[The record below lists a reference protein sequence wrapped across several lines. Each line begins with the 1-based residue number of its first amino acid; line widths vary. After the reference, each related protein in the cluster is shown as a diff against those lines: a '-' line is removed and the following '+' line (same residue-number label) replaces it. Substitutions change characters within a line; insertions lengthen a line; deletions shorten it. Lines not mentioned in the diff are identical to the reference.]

1 MQNLITAGNTL
12 KMSSREIAELT
23 GKQHKHIIR
32 DIRSML
38 IELHGQEELEKILPE
53 KYRNRHSEFIRENAN
68 SIMETLFGDGS
79 NRGHQES
86 RGFEWDRDA
95 RGYVSEFR
103 LNRELTET
111 LITGYSVKLRHKVI
125 LRLHELEQLASAPA
139 IPQTLPEA
147 LRLAAD
153 LAEQNGLLQ
162 LVVAE
167 QAPKIEA
174 LNRIAVADGSLCL
187 TDAAKSLQIK
197 RKDLIAILQAR
208 KWIYRRTGST
218 HFVAYQDK
226 IQAGVM
232 EHKYSTV
239 ERPDGTEKTTEQA
252 RVTPKGLVRLATII
266 REAA

>member
-1 MQNLITAGNTL
+1 
-12 KMSSREIAELT
+12 MSSREIAELT
-23 GKQHKHIIR
+23 GKRHDHVKR
-32 DIRSML
+32 DIEKML
-38 IELHGQEELEKILPE
+38 TELEKDIPSFGGIYLDS
-53 KYRNRHSEFIRENAN
+53 RSREQV
-68 SIMETLFGDGS
+68 EYHLD
-79 NRGHQES
+79 
-86 RGFEWDRDA
+86 
-95 RGYVSEFR
+95 
-103 LNRELTET
+103 RELTET
-111 LITGYSVKLRHKVI
+111 LITGYSIKLRHKVI
-125 LRLHELEQLASAPA
+125 LRLHELEQLASAPV

-153 LAEQNGLLQ
+153 LAEQNSHLQ

>member
-1 MQNLITAGNTL
+1 MQNIITAGKSLT
-12 KMSSREIAELT
+12 MSSREIAELT
-23 GKQHKHIIR
+23 GKQHRNVVR
-32 DIRSML
+32 DIRAML
-38 IELHGQEELEKILPE
+38 DELERDVLTFERIYLDGM
-53 KYRNRHSEFIRENAN
+53 NRQQTEY
-68 SIMETLFGDGS
+68 LLD
-79 NRGHQES
+79 
-86 RGFEWDRDA
+86 
-95 RGYVSEFR
+95 
-103 LNRELTET
+103 RELTET
-111 LITGYSVKLRHKVI
+111 LITGYSIKLRHKVI
-125 LRLHELEQLASAPA
+125 LRLHELEQIASTPA

-153 LAEQNGLLQ
+153 LAEQNSHLQ

>member
-1 MQNLITAGNTL
+1 MQNLITAGKPLT
-12 KMSSREIAELT
+12 MSSREIAELT
-23 GKQHKHIIR
+23 GKRHDHVKR
-32 DIRSML
+32 DIEKML
-38 IELHGQEELEKILPE
+38 TELEKDIPSFGGIYLDS
-53 KYRNRHSEFIRENAN
+53 RSREQV
-68 SIMETLFGDGS
+68 EYHLD
-79 NRGHQES
+79 
-86 RGFEWDRDA
+86 
-95 RGYVSEFR
+95 
-103 LNRELTET
+103 RELTET
-111 LITGYSVKLRHKVI
+111 LITGYSIKLRHKVI
-125 LRLHELEQLASAPA
+125 RRLHELEQMASAPV

-153 LAEQNGLLQ
+153 LAEQNSHLQ

-167 QAPKIEA
+167 QAPKVEA
-174 LNRIAVADGSLCL
+174 LNRIAVADGSLCI

-197 RKDLIAILQAR
+197 RKELIAILQAR
-208 KWIYRRTGST
+208 KWIYRRAGST

-252 RVTPKGLVRLATII
+252 RVTPKGLIRLATII

>member
-1 MQNLITAGNTL
+1 MQNIITAGKSLT
-12 KMSSREIAELT
+12 MSSREIAELT
-23 GKQHKHIIR
+23 GKQHKHVIR
-32 DIRSML
+32 DVRAML
-38 IELHGQEELEKILPE
+38 EELEK
-53 KYRNRHSEFIRENAN
+53 
-68 SIMETLFGDGS
+68 DGPVL
-79 NRGHQES
+79 GHHE
-86 RGFEWDRDA
+86 ERDA
-95 RGYVSEFR
+95 RGYTTAFQ

-111 LITGYSVKLRHKVI
+111 LITGYSIKLRHKVI
-125 LRLHELEQLASAPA
+125 LRLHELEQMASTPA

-153 LAEQNGLLQ
+153 LAEQNSHLQ
-162 LVVAE
+162 LVGAE

-252 RVTPKGLVRLATII
+252 RITPKGLVRLATII

>member
-1 MQNLITAGNTL
+1 MQNIITAGKPLT
-12 KMSSREIAELT
+12 MSSREIAELT
-23 GKQHKHIIR
+23 GKQHRNVVR
-32 DIRSML
+32 DIRAML
-38 IELHGQEELEKILPE
+38 DELERDVLTFERIYLDGM
-53 KYRNRHSEFIRENAN
+53 NRQQTEY
-68 SIMETLFGDGS
+68 LLD
-79 NRGHQES
+79 
-86 RGFEWDRDA
+86 
-95 RGYVSEFR
+95 
-103 LNRELTET
+103 RELTET
-111 LITGYSVKLRHKVI
+111 LITGYSIKLRHKVI
-125 LRLHELEQLASAPA
+125 LRLHELEQMASAPA

>member
-1 MQNLITAGNTL
+1 MQNIITAGKSLT
-12 KMSSREIAELT
+12 MSSREIAELT
-23 GKQHKHIIR
+23 GKQHRNVVR
-32 DIRSML
+32 DIRAML
-38 IELHGQEELEKILPE
+38 DELERDVLTFGRIYLDGM
-53 KYRNRHSEFIRENAN
+53 NRQQTEY
-68 SIMETLFGDGS
+68 LLD
-79 NRGHQES
+79 
-86 RGFEWDRDA
+86 
-95 RGYVSEFR
+95 
-103 LNRELTET
+103 RELTET
-111 LITGYSVKLRHKVI
+111 LITGYSIKLRHKVI
-125 LRLHELEQLASAPA
+125 LRLHELEQMASAPA

-226 IQAGVM
+226 ILAGVM

-252 RVTPKGLVRLATII
+252 RVTPKGLIRLATII

>member
-1 MQNLITAGNTL
+1 MQNLIPAGKTL
-12 KMSSREIAELT
+12 TMSSREIAELT
-23 GKQHKHIIR
+23 GKRHDHVKR
-32 DIRSML
+32 DIEKML
-38 IELHGQEELEKILPE
+38 TELEKDIPSFGGIYLDS
-53 KYRNRHSEFIRENAN
+53 RSREQV
-68 SIMETLFGDGS
+68 EYHLD
-79 NRGHQES
+79 
-86 RGFEWDRDA
+86 
-95 RGYVSEFR
+95 
-103 LNRELTET
+103 RELTET
-111 LITGYSVKLRHKVI
+111 LITGYSIKLRHKVI
-125 LRLHELEQLASAPA
+125 LRLHELEQLASAPV

-153 LAEQNGLLQ
+153 LAEQNSHLQ

>member
-1 MQNLITAGNTL
+1 MQNIITAGKSLT
-12 KMSSREIAELT
+12 MSSREIAELT
-23 GKQHKHIIR
+23 GKQHRNVVR
-32 DIRSML
+32 DIRAML
-38 IELHGQEELEKILPE
+38 DELERDVLTFERIYLDGM
-53 KYRNRHSEFIRENAN
+53 NRQQTEY
-68 SIMETLFGDGS
+68 LLD
-79 NRGHQES
+79 
-86 RGFEWDRDA
+86 
-95 RGYVSEFR
+95 
-103 LNRELTET
+103 RELTET
-111 LITGYSVKLRHKVI
+111 LITGYSIKLRHKVI
-125 LRLHELEQLASAPA
+125 LRLHELEQMASAPA

-153 LAEQNGLLQ
+153 LAEQNSHLQ

>member
-1 MQNLITAGNTL
+1 MQNLIPAGKTL
-12 KMSSREIAELT
+12 TMSSREIAELT
-23 GKQHKHIIR
+23 GKRHDHVKR
-32 DIRSML
+32 DIEKML
-38 IELHGQEELEKILPE
+38 TELEKDIPSFGGIYLDS
-53 KYRNRHSEFIRENAN
+53 RSREQV
-68 SIMETLFGDGS
+68 EYHLD
-79 NRGHQES
+79 
-86 RGFEWDRDA
+86 
-95 RGYVSEFR
+95 
-103 LNRELTET
+103 RELTET
-111 LITGYSVKLRHKVI
+111 LITGYSIKLRHKVI
-125 LRLHELEQLASAPA
+125 LRLHELEQMASAPA

-153 LAEQNGLLQ
+153 LAEQNSHLQ
-162 LVVAE
+162 IVVAE

>member
-1 MQNLITAGNTL
+1 MPNLLPAVNNL

-23 GKQHKHIIR
+23 GKQHRNVVR
-32 DIRSML
+32 DIRTML
-38 IELHGQEELEKILPE
+38 DELE
-53 KYRNRHSEFIRENAN
+53 
-68 SIMETLFGDGS
+68 
-79 NRGHQES
+79 
-86 RGFEWDRDA
+86 RDA
-95 RGYVSEFR
+95 LTFEHIYLDGMNRQQTEY
-103 LNRELTET
+103 LLDRELTET
-111 LITGYSVKLRHKVI
+111 LITGYSIKLRHKVI
-125 LRLHELEQLASAPA
+125 LRLHELEQTASAPA

-153 LAEQNGLLQ
+153 LAEQNSHLQ

-187 TDAAKSLQIK
+187 TDAAKSLQVK
-197 RKDLIAILQAR
+197 RKDLIAILQTR

>member
-1 MQNLITAGNTL
+1 MPNLLPNCKTL
-12 KMSSREIAELT
+12 TMSSREIAELT
-23 GKQHKHIIR
+23 GKQHKHVIR
-32 DIRSML
+32 DVRAML
-38 IELHGQEELEKILPE
+38 EELEK
-53 KYRNRHSEFIRENAN
+53 
-68 SIMETLFGDGS
+68 DGPVL
-79 NRGHQES
+79 GHQEERDS
-86 RGFEWDRDA
+86 RGYTTAFQ
-95 RGYVSEFR
+95 

-111 LITGYSVKLRHKVI
+111 LITGYSIKLRHKVI
-125 LRLHELEQLASAPA
+125 LRLHELERLTSTPV

-153 LAEQNGLLQ
+153 LAEQNSHLQ

-167 QAPKIEA
+167 QAPKIDA

-197 RKDLIAILQAR
+197 RKDLIAILQTR